1 MKKYLFMA
9 VAALATLTA
18 CQPGDEPQTIVETRE
33 ISFAPIANETR
44 ATAVDETKTATLQ
57 NGFAVWGYVKETA
70 GSGNFVEI
78 FNNTIV
84 KYVDVTNVTTSD
96 FGNVT
101 KVWQPEGGDIKYW
114 APNSTYWFS
123 ALYPQD
129 AANYAFSTTGNT
141 HTQEITGFEITGDGV
156 GTKDIV
162 VAQPASAVLAATHTR
177 PAVGLTFD
185 HMLAR
190 VRFAF
195 RNGFADNNVT
205 IEISNVELNGLI
217 AKADATIS
225 SVGKATWTKIGDGTT
240 KLDFQD
246 NNDVFTIENKSIGAT
261 TETDTVATQ
270 YRLFIPTSV
279 EKDAYKLSF
288 DLVVK
293 ADGVTVLTKRYTV
306 DNNRGTN
313 DDPAVGLKA
322 VNYENGKSYLFSAT
336 INGDLLKEDIYPIQF
351 DVNVTDWA
359 SDKYMGD
366 IF

>member
-1 MKKYLFMA
+1 MA

-44 ATAVDETKTATLQ
+44 ATAVEETKTETLQ
-57 NGFAVWGYVKETA
+57 NGFVVWGYVKETTA
-70 GSGNFVEI
+70 GSFAEV
-78 FNNTIV
+78 FKNTTV
-84 KYVDVTNVTTSD
+84 KYVDAKNVSTSD

-114 APNSTYWFS
+114 APKSTYWFS
-123 ALYPQD
+123 ALYPQN
-129 AANYAFSTTGNT
+129 AAEYSFTTDGEN
-141 HTQEITGFEITGDGV
+141 HTQTITGFSIVDGGV
-156 GTKDIV
+156 NTKDIV
-162 VAQPASAVLAATHTR
+162 VAQPASAILGDTHTR

-195 RNGFADNNVT
+195 RNGFADDNVT

-225 SVGKATWTKIGDGTT
+225 SEGKATWENKGEGTI

-246 NNDVFTIENKSIGAT
+246 NNDVFKIENKSIGAT

-279 EKDAYKLSF
+279 VDKTYSLSF

-293 ADGVTVLTKRYTV
+293 ADGVTVLTKKYTV

-313 DDPAVGLKA
+313 DDPAVGLNA

-351 DVNVTDWA
+351 DVKVTDWA

>member
-18 CQPGDEPQTIVETRE
+18 CQPGDEPQTIVQTRE
-33 ISFAPIANETR
+33 ISFAPAATQTR
-44 ATAVDETKTATLQ
+44 ATEVNETTTDNL
-57 NGFAVWGYVKETA
+57 GDFAVWGYVGANNNFESAVFSKTTVKKIATNTSEFSTTAKE
-70 GSGNFVEI
+70 
-78 FNNTIV
+78 
-84 KYVDVTNVTTSD
+84 
-96 FGNVT
+96 
-101 KVWQPEGGDIKYW
+101 VWQPEGGDVKYW

-123 ALYPQD
+123 AMYPLTD
-129 AANYAFSTTGNT
+129 AAKYSFSINGST
-141 HTQEITGFEITGDGV
+141 HTQKITGFTIAEGGV
-156 GTKDIV
+156 STEDIV
-162 VAQPASAVLAATHTR
+162 VARPAKATLEDETTR

-195 RNGFADNNVT
+195 RNGFADDNVT

-217 AKADATIS
+217 ATADATITQNG
-225 SVGKATWTKIGDGTT
+225 VATWDNTSGAI

-246 NNDVFTIENKSIGAT
+246 KDDVFTLKNESINQE
-261 TETDTVATQ
+261 TETDTIATE

-279 EKDAYKLSF
+279 VDKAYSLSF

-293 ADGVTVLTKRYTV
+293 ADGVTVLTKKYTV

-313 DDPAVGLKA
+313 DDPAVELNA

-351 DVNVTDWA
+351 DVKVTDWA